1 MPSTTAHR
9 GRRRTPTHG
18 TLGVLAVLSAL
29 CAYLLGAAPPAAAHA
44 VLTGST
50 PAAGAVVDA
59 QPEDVVLTFSEAV
72 QLSDDS
78 VRVLAPDGSRVD
90 TGGTRE
96 RSGASSGD
104 ARYATPLRDGLADG
118 TYTVA
123 WQVVSADSHPIS
135 GAFTFSVGAPS
146 KTTVALPDQ
155 EAGGGAVGVL
165 YDFARCIA
173 YAGFL
178 LLVGGAGFVLACWPQ
193 GTRVRAVQRLVTGGW
208 VAVTAAT
215 LAMLL
220 LRTPYTGSGRLADA
234 FDLGGIADVVDT
246 KTGTALVSRLLL
258 LAAAALFT
266 AVLFGTYARTA
277 ADDGR
282 GNDGDGD
289 PARRRDL
296 VIGLSLGGGVVSTG
310 LAVTWAA
317 SEHASSGIQ
326 TAVAMPVDVV
336 HLLAAAAWLGG
347 LTTLAVALRS
357 GTGDVPATAARR
369 FSRIAPAGVVVLAL
383 TGTYQS
389 WRQVGS
395 WSALTGTDY
404 GRLLLLKLALIALL
418 LVAAYGSRRWVTR
431 LTAPDRTTAP
441 AADTH
446 RAPPD
451 QAAWSA
457 ARTGA
462 KRAVHP
468 APAGTSGAA
477 RATAPTTGAPA
488 AAPDTGSAHPPGE
501 AVAPPHQAPTGN
513 TSEPSGA
520 RSEVDLPEQPAA
532 PHPEEERVTRPSDG
546 DGPHPAEALTTAAD
560 SCTDAPDG
568 RSATVPARPP
578 TRSGS
583 SSVAPVAASG
593 HRAPEGVPTGAS
605 STAANSPTG
614 TDAPGADPARA
625 AQLAR
630 QRAAVE
636 AARRRRARDADP
648 DRRGLRRTVLV
659 ETGLAVAVLA
669 ATTLLTGTEPA
680 RTAQAGDT
688 GTGPSA
694 TAPAGPRELT
704 VPFDTGGPQG
714 KGRAK
719 VTLDPGGTGRNT
731 LDLRL
736 TDPSGKPLD
745 VPEVRVSFT
754 LPAQDIGPLR
764 VVPREDRPGRWR
776 TTGLRLPVPG
786 AWEMAL
792 TVRTSDIDQTTK
804 TRTVRIG

>member
-9 GRRRTPTHG
+9 GRRRTATHG
-18 TLGVLAVLSAL
+18 TLGVLAVLAAL

-78 VRVLAPDGSRVD
+78 VRVLAPDGSRAD
-90 TGGTRE
+90 TGETRE
-96 RSGASSGD
+96 RSSASGGD

-165 YDFARCIA
+165 YDLARSIA
-173 YAGFL
+173 YAGLL

-220 LRTPYTGSGRLADA
+220 LRTPYTGSGRLVDA
-234 FDLGGIADVVDT
+234 FDLGGLADVVGT
-246 KTGTALVSRLLL
+246 RTGTALVSRLLL

-277 ADDGR
+277 ADGDP
-282 GNDGDGD
+282 GNDGEGD

-347 LTTLAVALRS
+347 LATLAVALRS
-357 GTGDVPATAARR
+357 GTGAVPATAARR
-369 FSRIAPAGVVVLAL
+369 FSRIAPAGVLVLAL

-404 GRLLLLKLALIALL
+404 GRLLLLKLALIVLL

-441 AADTH
+441 AAGSH
-446 RAPPD
+446 RAQPD
-451 QAAWSA
+451 PSVSSA

-462 KRAVHP
+462 NSAVHP

-477 RATAPTTGAPA
+477 RATA
-488 AAPDTGSAHPPGE
+488 
-501 AVAPPHQAPTGN
+501 
-513 TSEPSGA
+513 
-520 RSEVDLPEQPAA
+520 
-532 PHPEEERVTRPSDG
+532 
-546 DGPHPAEALTTAAD
+546 
-560 SCTDAPDG
+560 
-568 RSATVPARPP
+568 
-578 TRSGS
+578 
-583 SSVAPVAASG
+583 AS
-593 HRAPEGVPTGAS
+593 
-605 STAANSPTG
+605 SPTG
-614 TDAPGADPARA
+614 TGAPGADPARA

-680 RTAQAGDT
+680 RTAQAADT
-688 GTGPSA
+688 GAGPSA

-704 VPFDTGGPQG
+704 VPFDTGGPRG
-714 KGRAK
+714 KGKAK

-736 TDPSGKPLD
+736 TDASGKPLD

-754 LPAQDIGPLR
+754 LPAQEIGPLR
-764 VVPREDRPGRWR
+764 VAPREDRPGRWR

-792 TVRTSDIDQTTK
+792 TVRTSDIDQITE

>member
-9 GRRRTPTHG
+9 GRRRRTATHG
-18 TLGVLAVLSAL
+18 TLGVLAVLATL

-78 VRVLAPDGSRVD
+78 VRVLAPDGGRAD
-90 TGGTRE
+90 TGETRE
-96 RSGASSGD
+96 RSGASGGE

-165 YDFARCIA
+165 YDLARYVA
-173 YAGFL
+173 YAGLL
-178 LLVGGAGFVLACWPQ
+178 LLVGGAGFVLVCWPQ

-208 VAVTAAT
+208 AAVTAAT

-234 FDLGGIADVVDT
+234 FDLGGLADVVGT
-246 KTGTALVSRLLL
+246 GTGTALVSRLLL

-277 ADDGR
+277 ADGDR
-282 GNDGDGD
+282 GNDDD

-296 VIGLSLGGGVVSTG
+296 MIGLSLGGGVVSTG

-347 LTTLAVALRS
+347 LATLAVALRS
-357 GTGDVPATAARR
+357 GTGAVPATAARR
-369 FSRIAPAGVVVLAL
+369 FSRIAPASVVVLAL

-441 AADTH
+441 APAAGSH
-446 RAPPD
+446 RAQPD
-451 QAAWSA
+451 PSVSPA

-462 KRAVHP
+462 NRAVHP

-477 RATAPTTGAPA
+477 PATAPPPGAPA

-501 AVAPPHQAPTGN
+501 AVTPPHQAP
-513 TSEPSGA
+513 
-520 RSEVDLPEQPAA
+520 
-532 PHPEEERVTRPSDG
+532 
-546 DGPHPAEALTTAAD
+546 
-560 SCTDAPDG
+560 
-568 RSATVPARPP
+568 
-578 TRSGS
+578 
-583 SSVAPVAASG
+583 
-593 HRAPEGVPTGAS
+593 
-605 STAANSPTG
+605 
-614 TDAPGADPARA
+614 ADPARA

-680 RTAQAGDT
+680 RTAQAADT
-688 GTGPSA
+688 GAGPPA

-714 KGRAK
+714 KGKAK

-764 VVPREDRPGRWR
+764 VAPREDRPGRWR

-786 AWEMAL
+786 AWELAL
-792 TVRTSDIDQTTK
+792 TVRTSDIDQITE